1 MLEQLIDRDGGFAF
15 GEARYPRG
23 GAYGPLRRRYAM
35 VLVLHEGEA
44 EISCDGLS
52 HPLRAG
58 CSALIRNKTTLE
70 IRYPAGVT
78 TMVSWCEA
86 SPSEETGSAA
96 HVLREPAIV
105 ETSARIEALQR
116 AGLDLADA
124 GAGAETDLRDAL
136 GQAVFAAVLLDARQ
150 AMPAATPPPRIALA
164 RDLLRDGFREPWTVA
179 GLAARCNLTREH
191 LTVGFRRHFGTTPSR
206 YLWRL
211 RAAAGRRLLIET
223 AWSLDAIAVECGYKS
238 PFHFSRQIKSVYGT
252 SPSEIRT
259 LRGYRLPSDVAECAR
274 ITVF

>member
-191 LTVGFRRHFGTTPSR
+191 LIVGFRRHFGTTPSR
-206 YLWRL
+206 YL
-211 RAAAGRRLLIET
+211 
-223 AWSLDAIAVECGYKS
+223 
-238 PFHFSRQIKSVYGT
+238 
-252 SPSEIRT
+252 
-259 LRGYRLPSDVAECAR
+259 
-274 ITVF
+274 

>member
-1 MLEQLIDRDGGFAF
+1 MLEKLIDRDGGFAF

-35 VLVLHEGEA
+35 ILVLYEGEA
-44 EISCDGLS
+44 EISCGGLS

-58 CSALIRNKTTLE
+58 CSALIRNRTMLE
-70 IRYPAGVT
+70 IRYPQGVT
-78 TMVSWCEA
+78 TTVSWCEA
-86 SPSEETGSAA
+86 TPSEETGSAA
-96 HVLREPAIV
+96 EILREPAIV

-116 AGLDLADA
+116 AGLDLIEA

-136 GQAVFAAVLLDARQ
+136 GQAVFAAVLLDACQ
-150 AMPAATPPPRIALA
+150 SMPAAAPPPRIVLA
-164 RDLLRDGFREPWTVA
+164 RNLLREGFREPWTVA

-252 SPSEIRT
+252 SPSEIRA
-259 LRGYRLPSDVAECAR
+259 LRGYRPPSDLAECAR
-274 ITVF
+274 DIVF

>member
-70 IRYPAGVT
+70 IRYPGGRSR

-124 GAGAETDLRDAL
+124 GAGRGKPTCGTPSVRPSLRPC
-136 GQAVFAAVLLDARQ
+136 FWTPRQ
-150 AMPAATPPPRIALA
+150 AMPAATPPPRIAL
-164 RDLLRDGFREPWTVA
+164 RTRF
-179 GLAARCNLTREH
+179 AARRFPGALDR
-191 LTVGFRRHFGTTPSR
+191 
-206 YLWRL
+206 
-211 RAAAGRRLLIET
+211 GR
-223 AWSLDAIAVECGYKS
+223 SGCPVQPY
-238 PFHFSRQIKSVYGT
+238 P
-252 SPSEIRT
+252 
-259 LRGYRLPSDVAECAR
+259 
-274 ITVF
+274 